1 MLLMSVFVFSQNSQ
15 TQPKPINFEN
25 ESGVFITIDL
35 MDAISLKLIDRVTI
49 LKENESLTQIM
60 DNIKLQNLELNS
72 KFDLSLSQT
81 QNYKELWRK
90 TEKQNK
96 LLLYSYESQKQITKN
111 VKKKHLETEFYISE
125 GVSPS
130 VSLPLLC

>member
-1 MLLMSVFVFSQNSQ
+1 MSVFVFSQNSQ

-25 ESGVFITIDL
+25 EIGVFITIDL
-35 MDAISLKLIDRVTI
+35 MDVISLKLIDRVTI
-49 LKENESLTQIM
+49 LKENESLTQII
-60 DNIKLQNLELNS
+60 DNIKFQNTELNS
-72 KFDLSLSQT
+72 KFELSLNQT
-81 QNYKELWRK
+81 NNYKELWRK

-96 LLLYSYESQKQITKN
+96 HLFSNYENQKQITKN
-111 VKKKHLETEFYISE
+111 LKKKHLETEFYISE